1 MDLKIALSGDLPAR
15 CSDALAALAPELGM
29 VPAAEGVPVRGHRGA
44 ALAVCCDGASVTIE
58 WAQPIQFY
66 RALSLLPRPL
76 AACDIREEPCF
87 ETVGMMFDTS
97 RNAVL
102 RPDTLRSFLRKM
114 ALMGMNLGMMY
125 TEDTYEV
132 PGQPYFG
139 YQRGRYT
146 YEELHALD
154 DYADMLGIELCPCV
168 QTLGHLNRALHWPAM
183 RRLQDNDEV
192 LLADSEETYSFL
204 RQILTAASAPY
215 RSKRIHIGMDEA
227 HGVGMGA
234 HLRLHGYEKPYD
246 ILRRHLKRVL
256 DIVNELG
263 LSPMMWSDMYFRL
276 ESPTNG
282 YYDGPMP
289 SQQAVDAVVPGVEL
303 VYWDYYHM
311 REAEYDEQLKK
322 HDALHAPTV
331 FAGGIWTW
339 CGPAP
344 DYDKTRTATLA
355 GLSACRKAGVK
366 RYVFASTLYVYG
378 KSGGFYRCSKQA
390 CELYIENY
398 HDMFGLEYTILR
410 YGSLYGPRADRRNAI
425 NRFVAEALE
434 KGTITYY
441 GAPTALRE
449 YIHVED
455 AALSTVEI
463 LGPEYANQN
472 IVLTG
477 NQPMQVG
484 DLFRMI
490 EEMLGK
496 PIEIKY
502 QHDPN
507 SGHYQITPYA
517 FMPKVGRKMTP
528 HLSTELGQG
537 VLKVMEEIHQELHPD
552 LKELG
557 GYLMVDKAD

>member
-1 MDLKIALSGDLPAR
+1 M
-15 CSDALAALAPELGM
+15 
-29 VPAAEGVPVRGHRGA
+29 
-44 ALAVCCDGASVTIE
+44 
-58 WAQPIQFY
+58 
-66 RALSLLPRPL
+66 
-76 AACDIREEPCF
+76 
-87 ETVGMMFDTS
+87 
-97 RNAVL
+97 
-102 RPDTLRSFLRKM
+102 
-114 ALMGMNLGMMY
+114 
-125 TEDTYEV
+125 
-132 PGQPYFG
+132 
-139 YQRGRYT
+139 
-146 YEELHALD
+146 
-154 DYADMLGIELCPCV
+154 
-168 QTLGHLNRALHWPAM
+168 
-183 RRLQDNDEV
+183 
-192 LLADSEETYSFL
+192 
-204 RQILTAASAPY
+204 
-215 RSKRIHIGMDEA
+215 
-227 HGVGMGA
+227 
-234 HLRLHGYEKPYD
+234 
-246 ILRRHLKRVL
+246 
-256 DIVNELG
+256 
-263 LSPMMWSDMYFRL
+263 
-276 ESPTNG
+276 
-282 YYDGPMP
+282 
-289 SQQAVDAVVPGVEL
+289 
-303 VYWDYYHM
+303 
-311 REAEYDEQLKK
+311 
-322 HDALHAPTV
+322 
-331 FAGGIWTW
+331 
-339 CGPAP
+339 
-344 DYDKTRTATLA
+344 
-355 GLSACRKAGVK
+355 
-366 RYVFASTLYVYG
+366 VFASTLYVYG

>member
-1 MDLKIALSGDLPAR
+1 MKIVFFGGSGFLGSHVCDKL
-15 CSDALAALAPELGM
+15 SDA
-29 VPAAEGVPVRGHRGA
+29 GH
-44 ALAVCCDGASVTIE
+44 DVTIVD
-58 WAQPIQFY
+58 
-66 RALSLLPRPL
+66 LRPS
-76 AACDIREEPCF
+76 PY
-87 ETVGMMFDTS
+87 
-97 RNAVL
+97 L
-102 RPDTLRSFLRKM
+102 RPDQKM
-114 ALMGMNLGMMY
+114 VTGSLLD
-125 TEDTYEV
+125 EDLVNTV
-132 PGQPYFG
+132 VSG
-139 YQRGRYT
+139 
-146 YEELHALD
+146 
-154 DYADMLGIELCPCV
+154 ADAVFDFAG
-168 QTLGHLNRALHWPAM
+168 
-183 RRLQDNDEV
+183 
-192 LLADSEETYSFL
+192 LADIGESNQKPVETARINVL
-204 RQILTAASAPY
+204 GNVIL
-215 RSKRIHIGMDEA
+215 
-227 HGVGMGA
+227 
-234 HLRLHGYEKPYD
+234 
-246 ILRRHLKRVL
+246 
-256 DIVNELG
+256 
-263 LSPMMWSDMYFRL
+263 L
-276 ESPTNG
+276 E
-282 YYDGPMP
+282 
-289 SQQAVDAVVPGVEL
+289 
-303 VYWDYYHM
+303 
-311 REAEYDEQLKK
+311 
-322 HDALHAPTV
+322 
-331 FAGGIWTW
+331 
-339 CGPAP
+339 
-344 DYDKTRTATLA
+344 
-355 GLSACRKAGVK
+355 ACRKAGVK

-463 LGPEYANQN
+463 L
-472 IVLTG
+472 
-477 NQPMQVG
+477 
-484 DLFRMI
+484 FRMI

>member
-1 MDLKIALSGDLPAR
+1 MTSPSSTCAPPHTCARTRRWSRDLLDEDLVNTVVSGA
-15 CSDALAALAPELGM
+15 DA
-29 VPAAEGVPVRGHRGA
+29 VF
-44 ALAVCCDGASVTIE
+44 DFAS
-58 WAQPIQFY
+58 
-66 RALSLLPRPL
+66 
-76 AACDIREEPCF
+76 
-87 ETVGMMFDTS
+87 
-97 RNAVL
+97 
-102 RPDTLRSFLRKM
+102 
-114 ALMGMNLGMMY
+114 
-125 TEDTYEV
+125 
-132 PGQPYFG
+132 
-139 YQRGRYT
+139 
-146 YEELHALD
+146 
-154 DYADMLGIELCPCV
+154 
-168 QTLGHLNRALHWPAM
+168 
-183 RRLQDNDEV
+183 
-192 LLADSEETYSFL
+192 LADIGNQPEARETARINVL
-204 RQILTAASAPY
+204 GNVIL
-215 RSKRIHIGMDEA
+215 
-227 HGVGMGA
+227 
-234 HLRLHGYEKPYD
+234 
-246 ILRRHLKRVL
+246 
-256 DIVNELG
+256 
-263 LSPMMWSDMYFRL
+263 L
-276 ESPTNG
+276 E
-282 YYDGPMP
+282 
-289 SQQAVDAVVPGVEL
+289 
-303 VYWDYYHM
+303 
-311 REAEYDEQLKK
+311 
-322 HDALHAPTV
+322 
-331 FAGGIWTW
+331 
-339 CGPAP
+339 
-344 DYDKTRTATLA
+344 
-355 GLSACRKAGVK
+355 ACRKAGSSATSSPA
-366 RYVFASTLYVYG
+366 RCTCTASRRLLPVQQTGVRTVY
-378 KSGGFYRCSKQA
+378 R
-390 CELYIENY
+390 NY

>member
-1 MDLKIALSGDLPAR
+1 MKLLYPFHGPVKRSATLPTLFR
-15 CSDALAALAPELGM
+15 LTGNGITM
-29 VPAAEGVPVRGHRGA
+29 
-44 ALAVCCDGASVTIE
+44 
-58 WAQPIQFY
+58 
-66 RALSLLPRPL
+66 LSLIRNYKLENPLQLPQFTM
-76 AACDIREEPCF
+76 ATIRGITKKNLSFTQSPE
-87 ETVGMMFDTS
+87 
-97 RNAVL
+97 RNANTKIQLDATIPLHPVL
-102 RPDTLRSFLRKM
+102 PVDI
-114 ALMGMNLGMMY
+114 AGVLGN
-125 TEDTYEV
+125 V
-132 PGQPYFG
+132 
-139 YQRGRYT
+139 
-146 YEELHALD
+146 
-154 DYADMLGIELCPCV
+154 I
-168 QTLGHLNRALHWPAM
+168 
-183 RRLQDNDEV
+183 
-192 LLADSEETYSFL
+192 LLE
-204 RQILTAASAPY
+204 
-215 RSKRIHIGMDEA
+215 
-227 HGVGMGA
+227 
-234 HLRLHGYEKPYD
+234 
-246 ILRRHLKRVL
+246 
-256 DIVNELG
+256 
-263 LSPMMWSDMYFRL
+263 
-276 ESPTNG
+276 
-282 YYDGPMP
+282 
-289 SQQAVDAVVPGVEL
+289 
-303 VYWDYYHM
+303 
-311 REAEYDEQLKK
+311 
-322 HDALHAPTV
+322 
-331 FAGGIWTW
+331 
-339 CGPAP
+339 
-344 DYDKTRTATLA
+344 
-355 GLSACRKAGVK
+355 ACRKAGVK

>member
-1 MDLKIALSGDLPAR
+1 MQIVFFGGSGFLGSHVCDKL
-15 CSDALAALAPELGM
+15 SDA
-29 VPAAEGVPVRGHRGA
+29 GH
-44 ALAVCCDGASVTIE
+44 DVTIVD
-58 WAQPIQFY
+58 
-66 RALSLLPRPL
+66 LRPS
-76 AACDIREEPCF
+76 PY
-87 ETVGMMFDTS
+87 
-97 RNAVL
+97 L
-102 RPDTLRSFLRKM
+102 RPDQKM
-114 ALMGMNLGMMY
+114 VTGSLLD
-125 TEDTYEV
+125 EDLVNTV
-132 PGQPYFG
+132 VSG
-139 YQRGRYT
+139 
-146 YEELHALD
+146 
-154 DYADMLGIELCPCV
+154 ADAVFDFAG
-168 QTLGHLNRALHWPAM
+168 
-183 RRLQDNDEV
+183 
-192 LLADSEETYSFL
+192 LADIGESNQKPVETARINVL
-204 RQILTAASAPY
+204 GNVIL
-215 RSKRIHIGMDEA
+215 
-227 HGVGMGA
+227 
-234 HLRLHGYEKPYD
+234 
-246 ILRRHLKRVL
+246 
-256 DIVNELG
+256 
-263 LSPMMWSDMYFRL
+263 L
-276 ESPTNG
+276 E
-282 YYDGPMP
+282 
-289 SQQAVDAVVPGVEL
+289 
-303 VYWDYYHM
+303 
-311 REAEYDEQLKK
+311 
-322 HDALHAPTV
+322 
-331 FAGGIWTW
+331 
-339 CGPAP
+339 
-344 DYDKTRTATLA
+344 
-355 GLSACRKAGVK
+355 ACRKAGVK

-484 DLFRMI
+484 DLVRMI